1 ESGATAMTVRCAR
14 ARVLLGGFLCL
25 VGISFAQTGTSS
37 GRRTVTDPQGR
48 VVPSAFV
55 TLTSTGTGIVRT
67 QKSGPVGNFSF
78 DLVPPGDYRL
88 EIEAPGFQKSL
99 LENVHALVATP

>member
-1 ESGATAMTVRCAR
+1 MKAR
-14 ARVLLGGFLCL
+14 FTRALVLLGAFLCL

-37 GRRTVTDPQGR
+37 VRGTVTDPQGR

-67 QKSGPVGNFSF
+67 QKTGPVGNFSF
-78 DLVPPGDYRL
+78 DLFLRVITGSKSKLPGSKNRYWRTFTL
-88 EIEAPGFQKSL
+88 WW
-99 LENVHALVATP
+99 